1 MSYTKQE
8 IEEMDLREMCNMC
21 EEYGLIQ
28 NYYFFNDFTGWL
40 TDNES
45 ADADDIIAYARTW
58 DDNNS
63 YDPSDYD
70 VIIINEDNEPHGYDK
85 SDLYRRLICCLEGN
99 DLLDK
104 NGSDGDKEIVIDA
117 SKAQNLI

>member
-8 IEEMDLREMCNMC
+8 IEEMDLREMCNVC

-70 VIIINEDNEPHGYDK
+70 VIIIDEESDPRGCDR
-85 SDLYRRLICCLEGN
+85 SDLYNKLISYLEEN

-104 NGSDGDKEIVIDA
+104 NGSNGDKEFVINV
-117 SKAQNLI
+117 SKAQSLI